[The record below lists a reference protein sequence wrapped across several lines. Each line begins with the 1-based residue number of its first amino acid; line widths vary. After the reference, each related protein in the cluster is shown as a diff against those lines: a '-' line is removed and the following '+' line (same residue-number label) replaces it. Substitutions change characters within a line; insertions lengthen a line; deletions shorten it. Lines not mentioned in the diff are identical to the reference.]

1 MKKIFSSL
9 VVLLMFT
16 ITLGLFGCKQ
26 SKNSTIND
34 TTAESIT
41 ESQTQEETESETEE
55 ETTPSYTVEELR
67 SMALADPSIP
77 MPGLYRRNAEYTEFR
92 KAEDFESVWEYYSD
106 IAGFYIFACEEDVF
120 PYEGLRDRWNNLWN
134 SYADASFA
142 KTGFEITITLN
153 DDEVKTVTV
162 LSPEDTEE
170 IFEYVE
176 LYLYDDIHQEPGAW
190 YSHLLPEQ
198 MTENTIMSSIKVTT
212 GEKIEQV
219 KKIHLVAFVYTEEC
233 EDEVFNEDGR
243 YIGGNYREVT
253 FVKNNM

>member
-16 ITLGLFGCKQ
+16 ITLGLFVCKQ

-92 KAEDFESVWEYYSD
+92 KAEDF
-106 IAGFYIFACEEDVF
+106 
-120 PYEGLRDRWNNLWN
+120 
-134 SYADASFA
+134 
-142 KTGFEITITLN
+142 
-153 DDEVKTVTV
+153 
-162 LSPEDTEE
+162 
-170 IFEYVE
+170 
-176 LYLYDDIHQEPGAW
+176 
-190 YSHLLPEQ
+190 
-198 MTENTIMSSIKVTT
+198 
-212 GEKIEQV
+212 
-219 KKIHLVAFVYTEEC
+219 
-233 EDEVFNEDGR
+233 
-243 YIGGNYREVT
+243 
-253 FVKNNM
+253 